1 MFTYYSHL
9 MAIWL
14 ESGSGLE
21 FWASY
26 HTITSMPELP
36 EVETVRLQ
44 LLHKIKYKQI
54 NKVQVLNAKT
64 VRSNLSFSDKL
75 NGKTFSDID
84 RIGKL
89 MIFAF
94 ENEPDLFLLAHL
106 KMTGQFFFVDKRKKV
121 SGGGHS
127 MTELDQRDLPNKH
140 TRVAFTLTDGSAL
153 FFNDM
158 RKFGYIELA
167 DAEMVK
173 KARGRFGPEP
183 IKADFDK
190 ALFASKLKKKN
201 RSIKAVLLDQTFIAG
216 LGNIYVDEAL
226 FKAKVSP
233 ERKANEVTE
242 KEAYAIAKAS
252 GEVMNKSISVGG
264 TTFQY
269 FKDTGGQN
277 GNYIDYLKVFGKQK
291 KPCPRCKTVIQKIRV
306 AGRGTHFCPS
316 CQK

>member
-1 MFTYYSHL
+1 MTF
-9 MAIWL
+9 WL
-14 ESGSGLE
+14 EQRLNLAFILSH
-21 FWASY
+21 

-44 LLHKIKYKQI
+44 LLSKIKNKQI
-54 NKVQVLNAKT
+54 KKVQVLNEKT
-64 VRSNLSFSDKL
+64 VRCNNAFSKKL
-75 NGKTFSDID
+75 AGQTFSDIN
-84 RIGKL
+84 RVGKL

-106 KMTGQFFFVDKRKKV
+106 KMTGQFFFVDKKKKV

-127 MTELDQRDLPNKH
+127 MTVADQTDLPNKH
-140 TRVAFTLTDGSAL
+140 TRVAFNLTDGSAL

-173 KARGRFGPEP
+173 KAKSRFGPEP

-201 RSIKAVLLDQTFIAG
+201 RSIKTVLLDQTFIAG
-216 LGNIYVDEAL
+216 LGNIYVDEVL
-226 FKAKVSP
+226 FKAKVNP
-233 ERKANEVTE
+233 ERKASEVTR

-291 KPCPRCKTVIQKIRV
+291 TPCPRCETIIQKIRV
-306 AGRGTHFCPS
+306 SGRGTHYCPS